1 MKLKYFSLLFS
12 VVGILILYFLSRL
25 SLPPLIEIN
34 RMPDYVGKQVT
45 IEGLVA
51 DYRTTRHGSQIIT
64 IKSNNDSATVFVE
77 GTINLEYGDKI
88 QATGEVQKYE
98 DGWELVIN
106 DRNFVKVLEKWH
118 NKSFPLWQLAENP
131 TKYLNLNVNVTG
143 YIESLSN
150 AYFYLVDI
158 ENKYSLIVFY
168 KLPKSV
174 TIFPGQ
180 KVSASGKFSFDE
192 ENFRYQ
198 LEIYDEKH
206 NIALLDQE

>member
-12 VVGILILYFLSRL
+12 VVGILILYFISKF
-25 SLPPLIEIN
+25 SQPPLIEIN
-34 RMPDYVGKQVT
+34 KMPDYVGKQVR
-45 IEGLVA
+45 IEGLVV
-51 DYRTTRHGSQIIT
+51 DYKATRHGSQIIT
-64 IKSNNDSATVFVE
+64 VKSNNDSTTVYVE
-77 GTINLEYGDKI
+77 GKINLEYGDKI

-106 DRNFVKVLEKWH
+106 NRNNVKVLEKWH

-131 TKYLNLNVNVTG
+131 IKYLNLNVNVTG
-143 YIESLSN
+143 YIESFSN

-158 ENKYSLIVFY
+158 EKKHSLIVFY
-168 KLPKSV
+168 KLPKNI

-180 KVSASGKFSFDE
+180 KVSVSGKFFFDK

-206 NIALLDQE
+206 NIVLIDKE